1 MAMSHSCVKLDTGKV
16 GMTSIEMP
24 SPGPGQALVR
34 TRLST
39 ICGSDIHIVDDIP
52 ELPAGTPMGHEAVAE
67 VVDAG
72 DGVTSFK
79 QGDRVV
85 TACLFGCGIC
95 ARCQEGS
102 PQVCERFA
110 APMNL
115 LFGAQGE
122 YYLVQNAELNMAKVP
137 DALSDEAVLFATDI
151 MSTGFGAIEA
161 ANLRYGDSVAIF
173 AQGPVGLCVTA
184 AARARGAG
192 LIIAV
197 ESLPARVAMAKRL
210 GANLVVEPESAV
222 EKILALTGGKGVDV
236 AVEALGK
243 QTTLENA
250 ARVTRFGGTVS
261 SVGVYSLHPTVALPT
276 DGTFIHRRF
285 VTTLCPGGAERLR
298 RMMEVVQ
305 YGQVDLTPLFTHDM
319 KLADTPAAY
328 DLFRSRR
335 DGVIKI
341 ALRP

>member
-1 MAMSHSCVKLDTGKV
+1 MAKSRSCIKTDVGKV
-16 GMTSIEMP
+16 GLTDLEFP

-39 ICGSDIHIVDDIP
+39 ICGSDIHMVDDIP

-85 TACLFGCGIC
+85 AACLFGCGIC
-95 ARCQEGS
+95 ARCQDGT
-102 PQVCERFA
+102 PQICERYG

-137 DALSDEAVLFATDI
+137 DALDDEAVLFATDI
-151 MSTGFGAIEA
+151 MSTGFGALES
-161 ANLRYGDSVAIF
+161 ANLRYGDSVAVF
-173 AQGPVGLCVTA
+173 AQGAVGLCVTA
-184 AARARGAG
+184 GARARGAG
-192 LIIAV
+192 LVVTV
-197 ESLPARVAMAKRL
+197 ESVPARVAMSKRL
-210 GANLVVEPESAV
+210 GADVVVDPAEAV

-236 AVEALGK
+236 AVEALGN
-243 QTTLENA
+243 QATLEA
-250 ARVTRFGGTVS
+250 AGRVTRLGGTVS
-261 SVGVYSLHPTVALPT
+261 SVGVYSKFPTVTVPT
-276 DGTFIHRRF
+276 DGTFLQRRL
-285 VTTLCPGGAERLR
+285 VTSLCPGGADRLR
-298 RMMEVVQ
+298 RMMDLVQ
-305 YGQVDLTPLFTHDM
+305 YGNVDLTPLFTHSM
-319 KLADTPAAY
+319 KLSEAPEAY

>member
-1 MAMSHSCVKLDTGKV
+1 MVESQSCIKVDVGRV
-16 GMTSIEMP
+16 GMSAMTIP

-39 ICGSDIHIVDDIP
+39 ICGSDIHMVDDIP
-52 ELPAGTPMGHEAVAE
+52 ELPAGMPMGHEAVAE

-72 DGVTSFK
+72 DGVTSFA
-79 QGDRVV
+79 QGERVV
-85 TACLFGCGIC
+85 AACLFGCGIC

-102 PQVCERFA
+102 LQICERY

-122 YYLVQNAELNMAKVP
+122 YYLVQHAELNMAKVP
-137 DALSDEAVLFATDI
+137 DDLDDEAVLFATDI
-151 MSTGFGAIEA
+151 MSTGFGAIESA
-161 ANLRYGDSVAIF
+161 GLRSGDSVAVF

-192 LIIAV
+192 LIVAV

-210 GANLVVEPESAV
+210 GADRVVAPEDAV

-236 AVEALGK
+236 AVEALGN
-243 QTTLENA
+243 QTTLESA
-250 ARVTRFGGTVS
+250 ARVTRFGGAVS
-261 SVGVYSLHPTVALPT
+261 SVGVYSKFPTVALPT
-276 DGTFIHRRF
+276 DGTFLHRRF
-285 VTTLCPGGAERLR
+285 VTTLCPGGADRMR
-298 RMMEVVQ
+298 RMMEVVR
-305 YGQVDLTPLFTHDM
+305 YGKVDLTPLFTHHM

>member
-1 MAMSHSCVKLDTGKV
+1 MAESRSCIKVDVGRV
-16 GMTSIEMP
+16 GMSAMIIP

-39 ICGSDIHIVDDIP
+39 ICGSDIHMVDDIP
-52 ELPAGTPMGHEAVAE
+52 ELPAGMPMGHEAVAE

-72 DGVTSFK
+72 DGVTSFA
-79 QGDRVV
+79 QGERVV
-85 TACLFGCGIC
+85 AACLFGCGIC

-102 PQVCERFA
+102 LQICERY

-122 YYLVQNAELNMAKVP
+122 YYLVQHAELNMAKVP
-137 DALSDEAVLFATDI
+137 DDLDDEAVLFATDI
-151 MSTGFGAIEA
+151 MSTGFGAIESA
-161 ANLRYGDSVAIF
+161 GLRSGDSVAVF

-192 LIIAV
+192 LIVAV

-210 GANLVVEPESAV
+210 GADRVVAPEDAV

-236 AVEALGK
+236 AVEALGN
-243 QTTLENA
+243 QTTLESA
-250 ARVTRFGGTVS
+250 ARVTRFGGAVS
-261 SVGVYSLHPTVALPT
+261 SVGVYSKFPTVALPT
-276 DGTFIHRRF
+276 DGTFLHRRF
-285 VTTLCPGGAERLR
+285 VTTLCPGGADRMR
-298 RMMEVVQ
+298 RMMEVVR
-305 YGQVDLTPLFTHDM
+305 YGKVDLKPLFTHHM